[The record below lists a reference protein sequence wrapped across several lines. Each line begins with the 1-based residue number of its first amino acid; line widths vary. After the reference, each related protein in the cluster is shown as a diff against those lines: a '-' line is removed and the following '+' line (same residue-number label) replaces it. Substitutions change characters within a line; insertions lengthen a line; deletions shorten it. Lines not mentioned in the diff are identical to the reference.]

1 VQISSR
7 VRHARGLS
15 VTAAPASHSSAR
27 GVANRGS
34 TNRRP
39 TGSRC
44 ARMRRGR
51 TAAALQTRRER
62 AETTVRRAY
71 REHFDCRVN
80 ASRRSQLTA
89 RNRAATVYHAAASNV
104 DCIRAGRSRDP
115 VTWCGHVVRVST
127 GGVCV
132 CVSVDNCL
140 PVRGVVA
147 SGGVN

>member
-7 VRHARGLS
+7 VRHAHGPS

-27 GVANRGS
+27 GVANCGS

-62 AETTVRRAY
+62 AETTVRR
-71 REHFDCRVN
+71 EQFDCRVN

-89 RNRAATVYHAAASNV
+89 RNRAATVYHTAASNV
-104 DCIRAGRSRDP
+104 DCIRAGQSRDP

-127 GGVCV
+127 RRCVCVCV

>member
-1 VQISSR
+1 VRAHASR
-7 VRHARGLS
+7 TDGGG
-15 VTAAPASHSSAR
+15 AADPAGASGDNGATR
-27 GVANRGS
+27 V
-34 TNRRP
+34 
-39 TGSRC
+39 SRE
-44 ARMRRGR
+44 
-51 TAAALQTRRER
+51 Q
-62 AETTVRRAY
+62 
-71 REHFDCRVN
+71 FDCRVN

-104 DCIRAGRSRDP
+104 DCIRAGQSRDP

-132 CVSVDNCL
+132 CISVDNCL